1 MARSAYRDMLQ
12 GLDQVKKLVRQVKN
26 GKKVARLK
34 PGAFRRLAEVS
45 SQSPEKD
52 PVAGEGP
59 GGPLFDNP
67 FTLADFTVF
76 DDTALKELFRKD
88 SFGVSLRELA
98 LALHGDNSALSRKI
112 TRQLPIARRFRFL
125 RELNRPASLPKIEA
139 ARRKL
144 LDAFFWELTYWK
156 TPELYEEL
164 TAGETLHP
172 GIFRDLEVSIRGKMV
187 LDAGAGSGR
196 ASFESLRHGA
206 ALVYAVEP
214 SPGLLQILENKL
226 KDQPAQSRIKP
237 LQGRFDSLPLNNDSV
252 DVALSSSAF
261 TADPAQ
267 GGEPGLKEL
276 TRVTRDGG
284 KIVIIWPRPQ
294 DYDWLAGHGFSYV
307 SLPGSSKMK
316 VSFPSMSAAWR
327 VARRFYARN
336 QKLHKYLREQKQPEV
351 PFSVLGFN
359 PPHDYC
365 WLVVH
370 KNQ

>member
-1 MARSAYRDMLQ
+1 MVQAFGQL
-12 GLDQVKKLVRQVKN
+12 KNWVRQVKK
-26 GKKVARLK
+26 GKKVTILR
-34 PGAFRRLAEVS
+34 PGAFRRLAKAS
-45 SQSPEKD
+45 SHSRKND
-52 PVAGEGP
+52 PVLGEGQ

-67 FTLADFTVF
+67 FTLADLAVF
-76 DDTALKELFRKD
+76 NDTALKELFSKD
-88 SFGVSLRELA
+88 SFGVSLKELA
-98 LALHGDNSALSRKI
+98 LALHGDNSEFSRRLI
-112 TRQLPIARRFRFL
+112 HGLPVARRFRFL
-125 RELNRPASLPKIEA
+125 HELNRRASLAKIEA

-172 GIFRDLEVSIRGKMV
+172 GIFRALEPSIRGKTV

-196 ASFESLRHGA
+196 ASFESLQHGA
-206 ALVYAVEP
+206 ARVYAVEP

-226 KDQPAQSRIKP
+226 KEQPGRGRIRP
-237 LQGRFDSLPLNNDSV
+237 LQGRFDSLPLDDDSV

-276 TRVTRDGG
+276 IRVTRDGG

-294 DYDWLAGHGFSYV
+294 DYEWLAGHGFSYV
-307 SLPGSSKMK
+307 SLPGGSKMK
-316 VSFPSMSAAWR
+316 VSFPSMKVAWR

-336 QKLHKYLREQKQPEV
+336 KKLQKYLRERKQPEV
-351 PFSVLGFN
+351 PFTVLGVN

-365 WLVVH
+365 WLAVH
-370 KNQ
+370 KKP